1 MAAWACADG
10 AVARCPLGSVLYLR
24 TRKHYREGKS
34 ATLMRHDALQPA
46 AMDSSEPID
55 LELALRFGGARTWL
69 LKILEED
76 IKII

>member
-1 MAAWACADG
+1 
-10 AVARCPLGSVLYLR
+10 
-24 TRKHYREGKS
+24 
-34 ATLMRHDALQPA
+34 MRHDALQPA

-55 LELALRFGGARTWL
+55 LELALRVGGARTWL